1 MLNLSV
7 NSDISLRVL
16 LLNFSLQLFNVQD
29 LGVTEDGI
37 DERGTNENDGLASF
51 LQIKS
56 GSTQER
62 EVNGGVSF
70 FRLEDDAL
78 AFGVVDN
85 VLSLEVQDSL
95 FLLLGG
101 VLQALVVLEDSGGSI
116 NNSAVVDAP
125 QVAELVEDVSF
136 SVKSFDGLFTSDEV
150 QSDGTIGN
158 SGGSQ
163 KLDPTDF
170 RSVVSMSTAAGFDVS
185 VFDVDDSEL
194 VTGDDTTLV
203 ESETE
208 FKLSLGLVHEVLLD
222 GLGSEDNSVGFVFN
236 FDFFLLGDTGIM
248 GDVQMGLVDGLLS
261 TSLPDVGSEDLS
273 AGSEDDVSGSVMV
286 SELSSSFFIDGTS
299 DFHAFIVRNI
309 VLGKRSV
316 EDVEDTLADL
326 FTVDNGVGFSVD
338 LEGTNIVG
346 LTTGSGVERTS
357 VKDNN
362 VSSIVLLEVGENVQD
377 LALESEIVGVRVEKI
392 VSFSQMGGVV
402 EDDFSNLG
410 SLFLI
415 LSNFV
420 VKVIRNG
427 LSTDLGNN
435 IDGNT
440 QTGNSDLPILKFELL
455 LLLDHSFELDT
466 LTGISVGP
474 SFIFDLD
481 NAGET
486 LVFRES
492 TVDTFEILLM
502 HLAKFNETFELEL
515 VPPSVLLEE
524 GENSSEDVSDVTTT
538 TGVGG

>member
-37 DERGTNENDGLASF
+37 DERGTNENDGLAFF

-70 FRLEDDAL
+70 FGLEDDAL
-78 AFGVVDN
+78 AIGVIDN

-116 NNSAVVDAP
+116 NNGAVVDAP
-125 QVAELVEDVSF
+125 QVAELVEDISF

-185 VFDVDDSEL
+185 IFDVNDSEL

-203 ESETE
+203 ESETK

-273 AGSEDDVSGSVMV
+273 AGSKDDVSGSVMV
-286 SELSSSFFIDGTS
+286 SELSSSFFVDRTS
-299 DFHAFIVRNI
+299 DFQTFIVRNI

-338 LEGTNIVG
+338 LEGANIVG

-377 LALESEIVGVRVEKI
+377 LALESEFVGLRVEKI

-440 QTGNSDLPILKFELL
+440 QTSNSDLPILKFELL

-466 LTGISVGP
+466 LTGIGVGP

-481 NAGET
+481 NVGET

-538 TGVGG
+538 TRVGG